1 MIQYKHTA
9 GTHYA
14 YQEKK
19 EQHNYKIFNLGNCF
33 NPGYIDDNIIFTG
46 STYERNCGVSMNYI
60 DIFLEALSAER
71 GRSIQTLHSYES
83 DLRLA
88 DTAIPG
94 GLMSADADAL
104 QSYLSNLPEK
114 PTSIAR
120 KASALRGFYKFLM
133 IEKIITANPATN
145 LELPKRGRTLP
156 KFLSVDEIDL
166 LISSAGD
173 IKTSVRLRAM
183 IELLYASGLRVS
195 ELCEL
200 PMTAILGDKLLIH
213 GKGAKERI
221 VPMHSGAVNA
231 LNKWLNVRGDDESK
245 FVFPSRGTSGHI
257 TRDAFFKL
265 LKKCATLSGIDPTRV
280 SPHVLRHSFAS
291 HLLAGGA
298 NLRAIQT
305 MLGHEDISTTQIYTH
320 VMPEQLRETIEM
332 HHPLS
337 ETKVDNK

>member
-1 MIQYKHTA
+1 
-9 GTHYA
+9 
-14 YQEKK
+14 
-19 EQHNYKIFNLGNCF
+19 
-33 NPGYIDDNIIFTG
+33 
-46 STYERNCGVSMNYI
+46 MNYI

-71 GRSIQTLHSYES
+71 GRSQKTLASYES

-88 DTAIPG
+88 NDAIAG
-94 GLMSADADAL
+94 GLMTANADAL
-104 QSYLSNLPEK
+104 QSYLSSLSEK

-133 IEKIITANPATN
+133 LEKIITKNPAAN

-156 KFLSVDEIDL
+156 KFLSTDEIDL

-173 IKTSVRLRAM
+173 IKTSTRLRAM

-231 LNKWLNVRGDDESK
+231 LNKWLNARGDNPSK
-245 FVFPSRGTSGHI
+245 YVFPSRGTSGHI

-265 LKKCATLSGIDPTRV
+265 LKKCAILSGIEPTRV

-320 VMPEQLRETIEM
+320 VMPQKLQETVM
-332 HHPLS
+332 HHPLAN
-337 ETKVDNK
+337 NKGK